1 MDKSRV
7 SVLWFRQDLRIADN
21 PALIE
26 ACKDGSI
33 VPIYIL
39 DDKSAGDWKYGA
51 ASRWFLFEALTDL
64 NKLLDNQLL
73 FFEGDASKVL
83 IDIVKEVGA
92 EGVYWNRCYEP
103 WAIERDSRIKKS
115 LKALNISVQSFN
127 SSLLWE
133 PWAVLKKDGTPY
145 RVFTPFYRKG

>member
-1 MDKSRV
+1 MIKSRV

-51 ASRWFLFEALTDL
+51 ASQR
-64 NKLLDNQLL
+64 
-73 FFEGDASKVL
+73 
-83 IDIVKEVGA
+83 IDPSG
-92 EGVYWNRCYEP
+92 Y
-103 WAIERDSRIKKS
+103 
-115 LKALNISVQSFN
+115 Q
-127 SSLLWE
+127 
-133 PWAVLKKDGTPY
+133 
-145 RVFTPFYRKG
+145 

>member
-39 DDKSAGDWKYGA
+39 DDKSAGDWKSGA
-51 ASRWFLFEALTDL
+51 ASR
-64 NKLLDNQLL
+64 
-73 FFEGDASKVL
+73 
-83 IDIVKEVGA
+83 
-92 EGVYWNRCYEP
+92 
-103 WAIERDSRIKKS
+103 
-115 LKALNISVQSFN
+115 
-127 SSLLWE
+127 
-133 PWAVLKKDGTPY
+133 
-145 RVFTPFYRKG
+145 